1 MIFLKILSN
10 GAKLKLIIFA
20 FKLKTSP
27 LILLTIKYTKKPDK
41 NIKKQ
46 VRK

>member
-10 GAKLKLIIFA
+10 DAKLKLIIFD
-20 FKLKTSP
+20 FKLKTNQ
-27 LILLTIKYTKKPDK
+27 LILLTIKYTKKLDK

>member
-10 GAKLKLIIFA
+10 DAKLKLIFFA
-20 FKLKTSP
+20 FKLKTNQ
-27 LILLTIKYTKKPDK
+27 LILLTIKYTKKLDK